1 MKKIALFSILCLF
14 AFTAEAQIRIYK
26 SDPQKYVTLDKS
38 ADSLTLLKYFGSP
51 KEYYTYLDDEYYD
64 GQVSKYDYGHLFLS
78 FVNNILYDFEVDDR
92 SYSVRILDKYTVRVG
107 DSIENLIRT
116 IPSQD
121 GQFRVRGKDVIL
133 FVRLEGYDVLADL
146 PLVFGF
152 DTEGKITT
160 IAYTN

>member
-1 MKKIALFSILCLF
+1 MKKIALFFILCLF
-14 AFTAEAQIRIYK
+14 AFAAETQIRIYK
-26 SDPQKYVTLDKS
+26 SDPQKYVTLDKQ
-38 ADSLTLLKYFGSP
+38 ATRQTLINCFGTPNSY
-51 KEYYTYLDDEYYD
+51 KTYYDDEYHN
-64 GQVSKYDYGHLFLS
+64 GQVADYNYGQLILTTVNDIFDNFLIKG
-78 FVNNILYDFEVDDR
+78 N
-92 SYSVRILDKYTVRVG
+92 SYTVKILDKYTVRVG